1 MQAPPAALRATR
13 RTGVAREPAA
23 FLQPAHSSMHLTAI
37 RRTSFRSGFRLAP
50 ALALLCALFAVPRAD
65 AQAAAPASAAPAAQ
79 QAAPAPK
86 PLSASKV
93 SDAID
98 PALHWLRAQQDPKT
112 GGYGGVDTT
121 ALVLRAFAESPRKYV
136 TSDGPFMHRALA
148 FLAASARPDGA
159 IAPAGA
165 SPDEA
170 RRTTAIAAA
179 ALASLPE
186 GEGEPLLARA
196 LEYLAQSG
204 SGEGVPATLGRPEPS
219 VPDAGVART
228 RAAALIAARQPD
240 ASTSGPRGA
249 LLATAYATLE
259 LNACWRA
266 LDQESAAAAP
276 AKSARALPPFSA
288 ADRGKAQAAMT
299 RGAAYLLSQA
309 QNGRFGEGDAAG
321 SGITAMAIGALAS
334 LPTPRSPEVQ
344 RAVDAGLDHLV
355 AQHKSGAIRATGLS
369 NYVSASLVQALVR
382 AGRPQDVPVIA
393 ELRAFLASIQSDEDQ
408 GYSEGDRYY
417 GGIGYGGDERP
428 DLSNLSMAL
437 DALVAAG
444 AEPSDPALRKAL
456 VFLQRCQNRSES
468 NTLVIPEGGTSIAS
482 GNDGGAGYAP
492 GESKAGFATLAD
504 GTKVPRSYGS
514 MTYALLRCYLFA
526 GLSRED
532 ERVQAAWRWI
542 QAHYTLDVN
551 PGFEASSDPAAP
563 YQGLYYY
570 FHAMAR
576 ALAAYGEDELVD
588 GSGTRH
594 AWRSAL
600 CGRLVAMQRQ
610 DGSWTN
616 ENSSRWWEGNPVL
629 ATSYALLTLAEA
641 LPPQAAPPAAGQR

>member
-1 MQAPPAALRATR
+1 MQ
-13 RTGVAREPAA
+13 
-23 FLQPAHSSMHLTAI
+23 LTALS
-37 RRTSFRSGFRLAP
+37 RTSFRSGFRFAP
-50 ALALLCALFAVPRAD
+50 ALALACALQLAPRAF
-65 AQAAAPASAAPAAQ
+65 AQAPAPAAAAPAAQ
-79 QAAPAPK
+79 RAAPAAK
-86 PLSASKV
+86 PLNASKV
-93 SDAID
+93 SEAID
-98 PALHWLRAQQDPKT
+98 PALRWLRTQQDATT

-148 FLAASARPDGA
+148 FLTAHARPDGA
-159 IAPAGA
+159 IAQPGA
-165 SPDEA
+165 SPDDA
-170 RRTTAIAAA
+170 RRTTAIVAA

-186 GEGEPLLARA
+186 GEGEPTLARA
-196 LEYLAQSG
+196 LEFLAKSG
-204 SGEGVPATLGRPEPS
+204 SGEGVPAALGRPEPN
-219 VPDAGVART
+219 VADANAART

-240 ASTSGPRGA
+240 ASTNGPRGA

-259 LNACWRA
+259 LNACWRVLESENA
-266 LDQESAAAAP
+266 AASAAKAT
-276 AKSARALPPFSA
+276 RALPPFSA
-288 ADRGKAQAAMT
+288 ADRGKAQAALL
-299 RGAAYLLSQA
+299 RGATYLLSQA

-334 LPTPRSPEVQ
+334 LPAPRPPEVQ

-369 NYVSASLVQALVR
+369 NYVSSSLVQALVR

-393 ELRAFLASIQSDEDQ
+393 ELRTFLASIQSDEDQ

-417 GGIGYGGDERP
+417 GGIGYGNDERP

-456 VFLQRCQNRSES
+456 VFLQRCQNRSET
-468 NTLVIPEGGTSIAS
+468 NTLVIPEGGTSIVS

-526 GLSRED
+526 GLPRED
-532 ERVQAAWRWI
+532 ERVQAAWKWI
-542 QAHYTLDVN
+542 QANYTLDVN

-576 ALAAYGEDELVD
+576 ALSAYGEDEIVD
-588 GSGTRH
+588 GSGARH

-600 CGRLVAMQRQ
+600 SGRLVAMQRQ

-629 ATSYALLTLAEA
+629 ATSYAMLTLAEA
-641 LPPQAAPPAAGQR
+641 LPPQAAATPASAQR